1 MTIQSQIRKVFQ
13 GTATRQQMFSLFD
26 RHSRRPQRWK
36 DDAVAIYA
44 GEWFAITENE
54 HNYMFEILPPLWICG
69 SISPTARLAPLP
81 G

>member
-36 DDAVAIYA
+36 DDAVAIRQ
-44 GEWFAITENE
+44 
-54 HNYMFEILPPLWICG
+54 PPVWHHCG
-69 SISPTARLAPLP
+69 DEPVQACIRRYLRGLCRF
-81 G
+81 